1 MIAVDKI
8 NIELIN
14 YEEKLGDSILEFKI
28 SGNNINNCIVN
39 TLRRVILNDI
49 PIYAFTKYNIDK
61 NTSIF
66 TEDDIIE
73 RLSSM
78 SVWGINNNIDFIE
91 NDNIQIN
98 KDNEIDKDIID
109 DDIDINKDNE
119 NIDSS
124 SIKQLTMYINYKNKN
139 KEIISITTDEPYCIF
154 YYNQKTIP
162 SPYATPIQLLKLQE
176 NQEIILS
183 VITEI
188 GIEQTN
194 ANFSPV
200 SIVAFENFE
209 DNDNKYIFK
218 LESRGQIT
226 EQRILIVAII
236 NIERKMNK
244 LLNLINKNNELTK
257 LNEGSFTI
265 NNEDYTLGEL
275 IVSGMQIHKDISFA
289 AYNVAHPLVYN
300 LIIEFKVKNN
310 NIINIINDVVVYYK
324 LLFNTIKNEIIKKL

>member
-1 MIAVDKI
+1 
-8 NIELIN
+8 
-14 YEEKLGDSILEFKI
+14 
-28 SGNNINNCIVN
+28 
-39 TLRRVILNDI
+39 
-49 PIYAFTKYNIDK
+49 
-61 NTSIF
+61 
-66 TEDDIIE
+66 
-73 RLSSM
+73 M

-244 LLNLINKNNELTK
+244 LLNLIK
-257 LNEGSFTI
+257 
-265 NNEDYTLGEL
+265 
-275 IVSGMQIHKDISFA
+275 
-289 AYNVAHPLVYN
+289 
-300 LIIEFKVKNN
+300 
-310 NIINIINDVVVYYK
+310 
-324 LLFNTIKNEIIKKL
+324 